1 MIPELRGLDD
11 SEIELVLKAPILVSI
26 LIAGADGTIDK
37 KEVKEAIAIAS
48 DLKNT
53 AGVLS
58 GYLQESAQDF
68 EDKLKIIVAAYPYMA
83 DKRNPILVEELSRLS
98 KVWGRLDREFAVE
111 LYNMLLRI
119 ADKIA
124 NSSGGLLGIR
134 SVDEDEARYIHLPMI
149 ENPAKI

>member
-1 MIPELRGLDD
+1 MIPAFSDLNESEVELL
-11 SEIELVLKAPILVSI
+11 LKAPILVCI

-48 DLKNT
+48 DLKHDT
-53 AGVLS
+53 GVLS
-58 GYLQESAQDF
+58 AYLHESAEDF
-68 EDKLKIIVAAYPYMA
+68 EDKFKVIVQAYPYMA
-83 DKRNPILVEELSRLS
+83 DKRNPILVEELSQLNNLWPRLEY
-98 KVWGRLDREFAVE
+98 DFAHA
-111 LYNMLLRI
+111 LYTMLLNI

-149 ENPAKI
+149 TSPTKN